1 MTHDQKVGSKLQS
14 QQSINVIWFDLRN
27 ERTWLMA
34 KFYYVLQPFLSWNDL
49 ITLTFSTLSNHKL
62 ARVSKKMSTKQLFMR
77 VMVETKTKTKLKLRQ
92 WDCSQ
97 QIFQHSKSRN
107 CFFFSDKQIVL
118 PTAQHKTL

>member
-62 ARVSKKMSTKQLFMR
+62 ARVSKKCQ
-77 VMVETKTKTKLKLRQ
+77 
-92 WDCSQ
+92 
-97 QIFQHSKSRN
+97 RN
-107 CFFFSDKQIVL
+107 NCLCV
-118 PTAQHKTL
+118 